1 MTDDEHAKEMVT
13 DELDIKIHNTPATAP
28 VYDEDW
34 TMLKIDTAMV
44 VKKGTVA
51 GRPTVDLQMTDG
63 DGNQF
68 VVMVTGAI
76 VDGIAAAVKGA
87 S

>member
-1 MTDDEHAKEMVT
+1 MTDDEHVKEMVT
-13 DELDIKIHNTPATAP
+13 YEMDVKIHNTPATAP